1 VKFHRSA
8 IAAAAASAALSAKA
22 VALDAPL
29 DIADPAA
36 EVPQEVIV
44 TGTRQRDV
52 KATDSPAPVQVVAG
66 DELARTSSTPDL
78 IQTIASLVPSLA
90 TTRFG
95 GDLSNLT
102 LQAALRSLSPNDTL
116 VLVNGKRRHTT
127 SNIGIAASGAFAGG
141 AGVDLNFIPSGA
153 IDHIEVLTDGAAAQY
168 GSDAIAGV
176 INIILKKGYEG
187 ASFQASYGAYQDGG
201 GDTNDLSGRVGFQ
214 PYDGAH
220 LTFTAE
226 YRDHAHTVRSN
237 PLSYVLDPTASA
249 GTYPSAGLQPIDANV
264 LGAAGWPILNRIHG
278 DASYR
283 VKLATFDSG
292 FKIGDSVELYS
303 FGTYGEKDASAIQNY
318 RLPHIAAYTN
328 PATHETVYQYPYGF
342 SPLIETEEK
351 DYGVTLGVKGA
362 LGDWNWDLSSTYG
375 RDTNDFYTR
384 NSSNPVL
391 YSRTGFSPT
400 DFHDGSFT
408 TSQWTHNLDL
418 DRDFE
423 VGLAGPLSVALGAE
437 YRRDE
442 YVIGE
447 GIPASYQLGGAAAFQ
462 GFSPLDAGSHSRNNT
477 AVYVDLAA
485 KVLGGLRLA
494 VAGRHEHFSDFG
506 NKTVGKLTARYD
518 FSSAFAIRGT
528 VSNGFRAPT
537 VAEGYYTK
545 SSTSPTSTGVNLAP
559 NSPAAALFGLGELQ
573 PETSTNYSLGVV
585 VNPLPRL
592 TGTLDVY
599 QIKLNDRI
607 VNSGTLYYLLNGKV
621 VSPLVGQAIALNGN
635 ELNPTLT
642 TVSTTLFT
650 NGVDT
655 RTRGVDLV
663 LDYLVDL
670 DALGSVDWSFKAN
683 YNKTKVLGVRATP
696 APLAAQGLT
705 VLDPAAFY
713 GLSEGQPN
721 YNLQLGARWERG
733 PLSIGLREIVHDTI
747 AVVNGDNGATTPG
760 SVTYYTTR
768 SGVIPITNI
777 DIGYDVSTSLKL
789 AVGAE
794 NVFNR
799 YPGKV
804 NPGLIAA
811 YQKAGLPFAA
821 GQYANAPI
829 GINGGY
835 YYFKGTYTF

>member
-1 VKFHRSA
+1 MSVSRNAA
-8 IAAAAASAALSAKA
+8 IAAAVASVSFGVNANAADSA
-22 VALDAPL
+22 DAAGDSPE
-29 DIADPAA
+29 I
-36 EVPQEVIV
+36 IV

-52 KATDSPAPVQVVAG
+52 RAVDSPAPVQVVAAE
-66 DELARTSSTPDL
+66 ELEKTSSTPDL
-78 IQTIASLVPSLA
+78 IQTLASLVPSLD

-102 LQAALRSLSPNDTL
+102 WQAALRSLSPNDTL
-116 VLVNGKRRHTT
+116 ILVNGKRRHTT

-141 AGVDLNFIPSGA
+141 AGVDLNFIPSNA

-176 INIILKKGYEG
+176 INIILKKGHDG
-187 ASFQASYGAYQDGG
+187 GNFQASYGAYQDGG
-201 GDTNDLSGRVGFQ
+201 GDTNDVSGHVGFQ

-220 LTFTAE
+220 LNFTAE

-237 PLSYVLDPTASA
+237 PLSYVLDPT
-249 GTYPSAGLQPIDANV
+249 GTYPSAGLKPIDTNV
-264 LGAAGWPILNRIHG
+264 LNADGWPILNRIHG
-278 DASYR
+278 DASYQI
-283 VKLATFDSG
+283 KLATFDAG
-292 FKIGDSVELYS
+292 FKFGENTELYS

-328 PATHETVYQYPYGF
+328 PATSLTTYQYPYGF
-342 SPLIETEEK
+342 SPLIETDEK
-351 DYGVTLGVKGA
+351 DYGFTLGLRGLLA
-362 LGDWNWDLSSTYG
+362 SWNWDLSSTYG

-384 NSSNPVL
+384 NTSNTVL
-391 YSRTGFSPT
+391 YSQTGFSPT

-408 TSQWTHNLDL
+408 TKQWTNNFDL

-423 VGLAGPLSVALGAE
+423 VGLAGPLSVAIGAE
-437 YRRDE
+437 YRRDD

-477 AVYVDLAA
+477 SAYIDLAA
-485 KVLGGLRLA
+485 KIVGGLRLDI
-494 VAGRHEHFSDFG
+494 AGRHEHFSDFG

-518 FSSAFAIRGT
+518 FGPVFALRGT

-559 NSPAAALFGLGELQ
+559 NSPAAALFGLGNLQ

-585 VNPLPRL
+585 FNPLPAF
-592 TGTLDVY
+592 TSTLDVY
-599 QIKLNDRI
+599 QIELNDRI
-607 VNSGTLYYLLNGKV
+607 VNSGTLYYLLNGRV

-635 ELNPTLT
+635 QLNPTLT
-642 TVSTTLFT
+642 TVSTNLFV
-650 NGVDT
+650 NGVDS

-663 LDYLVDL
+663 LDYLTDF
-670 DALGSVDWSFKAN
+670 DRFGRVDWSFKAN
-683 YNKTKVLGVRATP
+683 YNKTTVLGVRGTP
-696 APLAAQGLT
+696 PQLAAQGLT
-705 VLDPAAFY
+705 VLDPTAFS
-713 GLSEGQPN
+713 GLSGAQPN
-721 YNLQLGARWERG
+721 YNIHLGARWNRG
-733 PLSIGLREIVHDTI
+733 PVTISLREIVHDTTV
-747 AVVNGDNGATTPG
+747 AVNGDNGATTG
-760 SVTYYTTR
+760 AGITYYTTR

-777 DIGYDVSTSLKL
+777 DVGYDVLDALELT
-789 AVGAE
+789 VGAE

-804 NPGLIAA
+804 NPGLVAA
-811 YQKAGLPFAA
+811 YQRAGFPFAA
-821 GQYANAPI
+821 GQYANGPL

-835 YYFKGTYTF
+835 YYFKAAYSF